1 MVNKVLKEDGSA
13 IPANAMGASSS
24 SAGTGAIDT
33 FDPKIGTTMVRKK
46 KLREIVPLKSPIL
59 TRRTPP
65 IG

>member
-1 MVNKVLKEDGSA
+1 MANKVLKEDGSA

-24 SAGTGAIDT
+24 SAGTGSIDT
-33 FDPKIGTTMVRKK
+33 FDPVVGSSKVKK
-46 KLREIVPLKSPIL
+46 KLREIVPLESPIL